1 MSQNLVQKI
10 LDERI
15 VEGKPVAGTE
25 VGIKIDQTLTQD
37 ATGTMAYLQFEA
49 LGFEKVKTE
58 VSVSYV
64 DHNTVQDG
72 FENADDHKYLETVA
86 QKYGIL
92 FSRPGNGIC
101 HQVHLERFGCPGKT
115 LLGSD
120 SHTPMCG
127 GIGMIAIG
135 AGGLDV
141 AVAMGGGPFYL
152 TYPKVIK
159 VDLQGKLSPWVSAK
173 DVILKV
179 IEILSTKGN
188 VGVVIEYGGRGV
200 ETLTVPERATI
211 ANMGAELGVTTS
223 VFPSDNVT
231 RAFLRAQD
239 REDCFHAMAA
249 DDDAGYDRVIH
260 LDLSTLEPLAAT
272 PHSPGNVKR
281 LSDIAGTKVQQ
292 VCIGSCTNSS
302 YRDLMLVAGVL
313 RGRKIAQHVSLALS
327 CGSRQVLEMISRNGA
342 LGDIISA
349 GARVMENAC
358 GFCIGNSLAP
368 ASGGV
373 SIRTNNRNFFGR
385 SGTESAQVY
394 LVSPEAAAACALAG
408 EIVDPVKYFDGQKYP
423 SIDMPDKFLVDDSM
437 IVRPPEKTSKV
448 EIARGPNIGAPPAGE
463 EYPMALSGVVA
474 IRLGDKVT
482 TDDIM
487 PAGSRM
493 KYRSNIPKYA
503 EFVFERQDKTFAS
516 RAMENRKKG
525 LHNVVVAGESYG
537 QGSSREHAAICPMY
551 LGVKMVVAKS
561 IERIHKANLV
571 NFGIVPAVFVNP
583 ADYDALN
590 PGDTLEV
597 KDAYSGIE
605 AGQVALVN
613 TATGANITLNVELS
627 SRQKT
632 ILLAGGL
639 INLTRNRTTAG

>member
-1 MSQNLVQKI
+1 MPQNLVQKI
-10 LDERI
+10 LDEHI

-25 VGIKIDQTLTQD
+25 VGITIDQTLTQD

-64 DHNTVQDG
+64 DHNTIQDG
-72 FENADDHKYLETVA
+72 FENADDHRYLETVA
-86 QKYGIL
+86 QKYGVL

-101 HQVHLERFGCPGKT
+101 HQLHLERFGCPGKT

-120 SHTPMCG
+120 SHTPTCG
-127 GIGMIAIG
+127 GIAMIAIG

-159 VDLQGKLSPWVSAK
+159 IDLQGKLSAWVSAK

-188 VGVVIEYGGRGV
+188 VGVVVEYGGRGV

-231 RAFLRAQD
+231 KTFLRAQD
-239 REDCFHAMAA
+239 REDCFRAIAA
-249 DDDAGYDRVIH
+249 DDDAGYERVIH

-281 LSDIAGTKVQQ
+281 LSDIAGAKVQQ

-342 LGDIISA
+342 LADIISA

-368 ASGGV
+368 ASGGI

-408 EIVDPVKYFDGQKYP
+408 EIVDPVKYFNGQKYP

-437 IVRPPEKTSKV
+437 IVRPPEKTAKV
-448 EIARGPNIGAPPAGE
+448 EIARGPNIGAPPASE
-463 EYPMALSGVVA
+463 EYPMTLAGVVA

-516 RAMENRKKG
+516 RAAENRKKG
-525 LHNVVVAGESYG
+525 LHNVIVAGESYG

-583 ADYDALN
+583 ADYDAVN
-590 PGDTLEV
+590 QGDTLEV

-605 AGQVALVN
+605 QGEFTLAD
-613 TATGANITLNVELS
+613 TANGANIRLKVELS
-627 SRQKT
+627 ARQKR

-639 INLTRNRTTAG
+639 INLTRNRTKA